1 MWSLQSLN
9 AIIKFSI
16 RTAKEEVPSA
26 ISILQI
32 STLEGGP
39 GLLLL
44 DSAILQSSSVCVVFP
59 DSSMCSGTSGGRK
72 QLLHKE
78 KPRKM
83 ETKSKIKEKPQPV
96 MLLWPLH
103 VAIHEFAAV
112 EQILVVFS

>member
-9 AIIKFSI
+9 AIKSFSVH
-16 RTAKEEVPSA
+16 TAKREEVPSA

-44 DSAILQSSSVCVVFP
+44 DSAMLQSNYVCAIFPYSSVW
-59 DSSMCSGTSGGRK
+59 SGTAGGRK

-83 ETKSKIKEKPQPV
+83 EMKSKMKEATT
-96 MLLWPLH
+96 LH
-103 VAIHEFAAV
+103 AAV
-112 EQILVVFS
+112 ASKHGKT

>member
-9 AIIKFSI
+9 AIMSFSI
-16 RTAKEEVPSA
+16 HTAKEEVPSA
-26 ISILQI
+26 ISILRF

-44 DSAILQSSSVCVVFP
+44 DSAMLQSNSVCAIFPYSSVC
-59 DSSMCSGTSGGRK
+59 SGTAGGRK

-83 ETKSKIKEKPQPV
+83 ETK
-96 MLLWPLH
+96 
-103 VAIHEFAAV
+103 
-112 EQILVVFS
+112 